1 MKDDPMPPEHVSSR
15 RIFGLLRPHWKALS
29 AVLGLIIIA
38 GIAGAVAPFLVRG
51 IVDDALPARDF
62 PLLWLLAG
70 GILAIAV
77 FNAAAQVVQAYIS
90 TSVGQQIMHDLR
102 SRLYEHLQS
111 LSLAFFSSTRTGDIQ
126 ARISSDI
133 TRLQSL
139 LTNTATDLARHVS
152 AAGTTVIAMLL
163 LDWRLALASLV
174 VLPLLLVINKR
185 VALMRER
192 IMDIQQERVADLSAN
207 ITESLSAG
215 GFILSRT
222 MGRTRDL
229 VRRFRQDSADLAK
242 LETRSN
248 TAGQWEFALVFLIL
262 DMLPAVTFIV
272 GGLFL
277 SYGLEVSLGTMVAF
291 IALQEQL
298 LWPLIEIFETRIEF
312 GKGRALLRRVFAW
325 LDTPPGITE
334 PKSPVKLQ
342 REQFS
347 GEITFEKVTL
357 SYQPDA
363 DPVLSDLSFHI
374 KPGQHIAI
382 VGPTGSGKSSIGYLL
397 ARLYDPDKG
406 RVLYDGIDV
415 RQLSF
420 ANLAELLGVV
430 SQDPFLFNTTIEENL
445 RFACPEAT
453 EAEIA
458 TALEQAQLSE
468 LVSRLPDGL
477 QTRVGERGYQFSGGE
492 RQRLAL
498 ARALLR
504 RPKVLLLDE
513 ATSALDAETQSALI
527 RAVSEGGEQRT
538 IVSIAHR
545 LSTIRQADRIIVLR
559 SGHIVEAGTHDELV
573 ARNGDYAAMVRE
585 E

>member
-1 MKDDPMPPEHVSSR
+1 MSSEHVSSR
-15 RIFGLLRPHWKALS
+15 RIFGLLRPHWKALVG
-29 AVLGLIIIA
+29 VLGLIILA
-38 GIAGAVAPFLVRG
+38 GVAGAIAPFLVRE
-51 IVDDALPARDF
+51 IVDVALPTRNF
-62 PLLWLLAG
+62 SLLWLLAG

-133 TRLQSL
+133 TRLQGL

-163 LDWRLALASLV
+163 LDWRLAMASLV
-174 VLPLLLVINKR
+174 VLPLLLFINKR
-185 VALMRER
+185 VAMMRER

-277 SYGLEVSLGTMVAF
+277 AYGLEVSLGTMVAF

-334 PKSPVKLQ
+334 PKTPVKLA
-342 REQFS
+342 RERFT
-347 GEITFEKVTL
+347 GEITFDNVTL
-357 SYQPDA
+357 SYQHDA
-363 DPVLSDLSFHI
+363 PPVLSDLSFQI
-374 KPGQHIAI
+374 KAGQHIAI

-406 RVLYDGIDV
+406 RVLYDGVDL
-415 RQLSF
+415 RDLTFS
-420 ANLAELLGVV
+420 NLAELLGVV

-445 RFACPEAT
+445 RFARPSAT
-453 EAEIA
+453 AAEIA
-458 TALEQAQLSE
+458 VVLEQAQLSD
-468 LVSRLPDGL
+468 LVARLPDGL
-477 QTRVGERGYQFSGGE
+477 QTRVGERGYRFSGGE

-504 RPKVLLLDE
+504 KPKVLLLDE
-513 ATSALDAETQSALI
+513 ATSALDAETQNALI
-527 RAVSEGGEQRT
+527 KAVSEGGERRT

-545 LSTIRQADRIIVLR
+545 LSTIRRADRIIVLR
-559 SGHIVEAGTHDELV
+559 NGRIVETGSHDELV
-573 ARNGDYAAMVRE
+573 DRSGDYAAMVRE

>member
-1 MKDDPMPPEHVSSR
+1 MSSEHVSSH
-15 RIFGLLRPHWKALS
+15 RIFALLRPHWKALS
-29 AVLGLIIIA
+29 GVLGLIIVA
-38 GIAGAVAPFLVRG
+38 GAAGAVAPFLVRE
-51 IVDDALPARDF
+51 IVDVALPTRNF
-62 PLLWLLAG
+62 SLLWLLAG

-111 LSLAFFSSTRTGDIQ
+111 LSLAFFASTRTGDIQ

-133 TRLQSL
+133 TRLQGL

-174 VLPLLLVINKR
+174 VLPLLLFINKR
-185 VALMRER
+185 VAMMRER

-248 TAGQWEFALVFLIL
+248 TAGQWEFAIVFLIL

-277 SYGLEVSLGTMVAF
+277 AYGLDVSLGTMVAF

-312 GKGRALLRRVFAW
+312 SKGRALLRRVFAW

-334 PKSPVKLQ
+334 PKTPVKLP
-342 REQFS
+342 RDRFR
-347 GEITFEKVTL
+347 GNITFDNVTL
-357 SYQPDA
+357 SYQKDA
-363 DPVLSDLSFHI
+363 PPVLTSLSFEI

-397 ARLYDPDKG
+397 ARLYDPDQG
-406 RVLYDGIDV
+406 RVLYDGIDL
-415 RQLSF
+415 RDLTF
-420 ANLAELLGVV
+420 GNLAELLGVV

-445 RFACPEAT
+445 RFARPGATAT
-453 EAEIA
+453 EIDAV
-458 TALEQAQLSE
+458 LEQAQLSE
-468 LVSRLPDGL
+468 LVSRLPEGL

-504 RPKVLLLDE
+504 KPKVLLLDE
-513 ATSALDAETQSALI
+513 ATSALDAETQNALI

-545 LSTIRQADRIIVLR
+545 LSTIRRADRIIVLR
-559 SGHIVEAGTHDELV
+559 NGHIVETGTHEELV
-573 ARNGDYAAMVRE
+573 AAGGDYAAMVRE